1 MLEES
6 ITDILYLVRSLQA
19 KIDELENKIK
29 VLEKENAL
37 FRYKL
42 HQTELEN
49 TRFRERLSRYESPKK
64 DSHNSHIP
72 PSKQEMS
79 SDKVPRTKSLRE
91 QSSKLSGGQVGHAGI
106 SLTFSGKADKV
117 VNYVSSYCPNCGRDL
132 NGAEALLKEERWS
145 IDIPPVVPETTL
157 HRIYVKQCDC
167 GCIVKSQAPASVKG
181 FVSYGSNLKALVSYL
196 NTEHHIP
203 YRRLCEILRDVF
215 DLSVSEGSIHNMLES
230 VKTSGAAMYE
240 QIRSRIES
248 SPVVGADETGVNI
261 NGKQHWQWSFQT
273 ENLTY
278 VYPDASRGK
287 AAIDKRFPNGLPRSW
302 LVTDRHSSYFNMNV
316 KGHQI
321 CLAHLLREL
330 IYLQE
335 LEPEEPWPKE
345 MMQLMREAIHK
356 RKTMLWEKI
365 DRNNILERFDGL
377 LYKTLKCVNREIENL
392 KKSLI
397 KHRDNVFRFL
407 FNPKIP
413 YDNNASERSI
423 RPLKLKQK
431 VSGSFRS
438 FQGALTYAVIHSL
451 ADTAKKNKQ
460 SPLFALNL
468 IAKGVSRAE

>member
-1 MLEES
+1 MVESS
-6 ITDILYLVRSLQA
+6 ITDILYLVKSLQE
-19 KIDELENKIK
+19 KIQYLESKSE
-29 VLEKENAL
+29 VLEKENASL
-37 FRYKL
+37 RYKL
-42 HQTELEN
+42 HQAELEI
-49 TRFRERLSRYESPKK
+49 TRLRKRLSHYENPKK

-72 PSKQEMS
+72 PSRQPLS
-79 SDKVPRTKSLRE
+79 SGKLQRTKSLRE
-91 QSSKLSGGQVGHAGI
+91 KSGKPSGGQPGHPGV
-106 SLTFSGKADKV
+106 SLEFSRESDRIENHVPA
-117 VNYVSSYCPNCGRDL
+117 YCPECGKDL
-132 NGAEALLKEERWS
+132 NNTEALLLEERWS
-145 IDIPPVVPETTL
+145 IDIPPVAPETIL
-157 HRIYVKQCDC
+157 HRIHGKQCGC
-167 GCIVKSQAPASVKG
+167 GCMVKAQAPESVKG

-215 DLSVSEGSIHNMLES
+215 DLSLSEGSIHNMLES
-230 VKTSGAAMYE
+230 VKSSGAILYE

-248 SPVVGADETGVNI
+248 SPVVGADETGLNI

-287 AAIDKRFPNGLPRSW
+287 AAIDNHFPNGLPNSW

-330 IYLQE
+330 TYLEE
-335 LEPEEPWPKE
+335 LEPKEPWPKA
-345 MMQLMREAIHK
+345 MMKLFREAIHN
-356 RKTMLWEKI
+356 RKTIQWEKI
-365 DRNNILERFDGL
+365 DRDSILKRFDEL
-377 LYKTLKCVNREIENL
+377 LYGGLKCVNKDIENL

-423 RPLKLKQK
+423 RPMKLKQK
-431 VSGSFRS
+431 VSGAFRS
-438 FQGALTYAVIHSL
+438 FQGAVTYAVIHSL
-451 ADTAKKNKQ
+451 ADTARKNNQ
-460 SPLFALNL
+460 SPFFALKL
-468 IAKGVSRAE
+468 IAQNNCRAG